1 MQQNHSYIAILS
13 AELQR
18 YVMEEMLLCDLIS
31 FSNTRKENRDGIT
44 NYIAMR
50 QRNLFLQFSK
60 DVSTFIGLLDH
71 TGSVVSGSCAL
82 NLLQAE
88 RNAVIPQD
96 MDIYTTKRFQT
107 EVLDHLKNRE
117 GY

>member
-1 MQQNHSYIAILS
+1 M
-13 AELQR
+13 
-18 YVMEEMLLCDLIS
+18 D
-31 FSNTRKENRDGIT
+31 
-44 NYIAMR
+44 YIAMR
-50 QRNLFLQFSK
+50 RRKLFLRFVK
-60 DVSTFIGLLDH
+60 DVSTFVGLLDR

-96 MDIYTTKRFQT
+96 MDVYTTERFQT

-117 GY
+117 GYQCAQEVVKKTDYDSSAICKIGNVL

>member
-1 MQQNHSYIAILS
+1 MHISAQNSKDMS
-13 AELQR
+13 WKKCR
-18 YVMEEMLLCDLIS
+18 MD
-31 FSNTRKENRDGIT
+31 
-44 NYIAMR
+44 YIAMR
-50 QRNLFLQFSK
+50 RRKLFLRFVK
-60 DVSTFIGLLDH
+60 DVSTFVGLLDR

-96 MDIYTTKRFQT
+96 MDVYTTERFQT

-117 GY
+117 GYQCAQEVVKKTDYDSSAICKIGNVL